1 MPLKDGP
8 LERWIRSEG
17 EKVGKNNTLKI
28 HEKKLC
34 IQLDRAEKADK
45 LRKKNKQTKNHSH
58 IANQNKQVN
67 TKSRNIPIRFTF
79 LSKQ

>member
-17 EKVGKNNTLKI
+17 EKVRKNDTLKI
-28 HEKKLC
+28 HEKTLC

-45 LRKKNKQTKNHSH
+45 LRKKTNKQKTIH
-58 IANQNKQVN
+58 
-67 TKSRNIPIRFTF
+67 T
-79 LSKQ
+79 

>member
-17 EKVGKNNTLKI
+17 EKVGKKQYFKNSREKI
-28 HEKKLC
+28 MHTAGYCRKST
-34 IQLDRAEKADK
+34 QA
-45 LRKKNKQTKNHSH
+45 KKNKNKKQTNNPSH

-67 TKSRNIPIRFTF
+67 T
-79 LSKQ
+79 

>member
-17 EKVGKNNTLKI
+17 EKVGKKQYFKNSR
-28 HEKKLC
+28 EKLC
-34 IQLDRAEKADK
+34 IQLDRAEKVDK

-67 TKSRNIPIRFTF
+67 TKSRNTPIRFTF
-79 LSKQ
+79 LSRQ